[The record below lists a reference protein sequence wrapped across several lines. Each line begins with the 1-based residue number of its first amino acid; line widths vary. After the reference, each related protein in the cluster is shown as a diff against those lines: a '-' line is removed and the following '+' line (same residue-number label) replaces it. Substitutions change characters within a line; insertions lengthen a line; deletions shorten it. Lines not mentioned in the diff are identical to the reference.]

1 LNDIKKIICVLNISM
16 DQQQVTTKVAQQKYK
31 KRETKIASI
40 YSRCLITR
48 NILLP
53 MTSIGKNI
61 KETIEKNVVFNYEGK
76 CVVEGF
82 IKPDSIK
89 VITYSSGLIQ
99 GTNISFEVV
108 FECEICCPVEG
119 MLISCVAKNVT
130 KAGVR
135 AESADDSPSPVV
147 VFVARDHHFSVSQFS
162 NIQEGDKFVAR
173 VIGQRFELNDK
184 YVSIIAELVVE
195 KMQKKQEPSKPRLV
209 FEED

>member
-1 LNDIKKIICVLNISM
+1 M
-16 DQQQVTTKVAQQKYK
+16 DQQLTAKVPQQKYK
-31 KRETKIASI
+31 KRETKINTI

-53 MTSIGKNI
+53 ITNIGKNI
-61 KETIEKNVVFNYEGK
+61 KETIEKNIIFNYEGK

-82 IKPDSIK
+82 IKPNSSKI
-89 VITYSSGLIQ
+89 VTYSSGLIQ

-119 MLISCVAKNVT
+119 MLISCVAKNIT

-135 AESADDSPSPVV
+135 AESADETPSPVV

-195 KMQKKQEPSKPRLV
+195 KTQKKKEPAKPKLV

>member
-1 LNDIKKIICVLNISM
+1 M
-16 DQQQVTTKVAQQKYK
+16 DQQLTAKVPQQKYK
-31 KRETKIASI
+31 KRETKINTI

-53 MTSIGKNI
+53 ITNIGKNI
-61 KETIEKNVVFNYEGK
+61 KETIEKNIIFNYEGK

-82 IKPDSIK
+82 IKPNSSKI
-89 VITYSSGLIQ
+89 VTYSSGLIQ

-119 MLISCVAKNVT
+119 MLISCVAKNIT

-135 AESADDSPSPVV
+135 AESADETPSPVV

-184 YVSIIAELVVE
+184 YVSIIAELVLE
-195 KMQKKQEPSKPRLV
+195 KTQKKKEPAKPKLV

>member
-1 LNDIKKIICVLNISM
+1 M
-16 DQQQVTTKVAQQKYK
+16 EQQLTTKVTQQKYK
-31 KRETKIASI
+31 KRETKINTI

-53 MTSIGKNI
+53 ITNIGKNI
-61 KETIEKNVVFNYEGK
+61 KETIEKNIIFNYEGK

-82 IKPDSIK
+82 IKPNSSKI
-89 VITYSSGLIQ
+89 VTYSSGLIQ

-119 MLISCVAKNVT
+119 MLISCVAKNIT

-135 AESADDSPSPVV
+135 AESADETPSPVV

-195 KMQKKQEPSKPRLV
+195 KTQKKKEPAKPKLV

>member
-1 LNDIKKIICVLNISM
+1 MCINISM
-16 DQQQVTTKVAQQKYK
+16 DQQLTAKVPQQKYK
-31 KRETKIASI
+31 KRETKINTI

-53 MTSIGKNI
+53 ITNIGKNI
-61 KETIEKNVVFNYEGK
+61 KETIEKNIIFNYEGK

-82 IKPDSIK
+82 IKPNSSKI
-89 VITYSSGLIQ
+89 VTYSSGLIQ

-119 MLISCVAKNVT
+119 MLISCVAKNIT

-135 AESADDSPSPVV
+135 AESADETPSPVV

-184 YVSIIAELVVE
+184 YVSIIAELVLE
-195 KMQKKQEPSKPRLV
+195 KTQKKKEPAKPKLV